1 MRAGPLR
8 HRCRLSKYERVQND
22 TGGYDQEWVPAGE
35 LWTEITIPTGRT
47 QPVAER
53 LEATVSAEIRIRP
66 RSDIAGRVRKYKGTA
81 DAGDLTLTVGLDNGD
96 AGQNAVKTA
105 HKDRSKGDYNI
116 KITLND
122 GDPGATPALNPT
134 TFYMR
139 GKVMNNTVAPGAAD
153 NVVRRNITIGINS
166 DILELVPAPAA

>member
-1 MRAGPLR
+1 MAEDNLNTAAG
-8 HRCRLSKYERVQND
+8 CRFSIGGKTGADTQTEYEAD
-22 TGGYDQEWVPAGE
+22 TYVEVGE
-35 LWTEITIPTGRT
+35 IEDLGEFGDTFGNVNFT
-47 QPVAER
+47 A
-53 LEATVSAEIRIRP
+53 LA
-66 RSDIAGRVRKYKGTA
+66 DGRVRKYKGTA

-96 AGQNAVKTA
+96 AGQAAVKVA

-122 GDPGATPALNPT
+122 GDPDATPAVAPT

-139 GKVMNNTVAPGAAD
+139 GKVMNNTVAAGSAD

-166 DILELVPAPAA
+166 DILELLPA

>member
-1 MRAGPLR
+1 MADDNLNTAAG
-8 HRCRLSKYERVQND
+8 CRFFIGGKTGADTETKYKAD
-22 TGGYDQEWVPAGE
+22 TYVEVGE
-35 LWTEITIPTGRT
+35 IEGLGEFGDTFSSVNFTS
-47 QPVAER
+47 
-53 LEATVSAEIRIRP
+53 LK
-66 RSDIAGRVRKYKGTA
+66 DGRVRKYKGTA

-122 GDPGATPALNPT
+122 GDPDASPAISPT

-166 DILELVPAPAA
+166 DILELLPAPVTP